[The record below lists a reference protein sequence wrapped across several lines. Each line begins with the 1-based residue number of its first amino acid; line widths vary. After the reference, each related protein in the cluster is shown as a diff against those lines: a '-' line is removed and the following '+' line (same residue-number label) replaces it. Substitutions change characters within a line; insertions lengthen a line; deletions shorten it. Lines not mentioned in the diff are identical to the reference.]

1 MCRKQCP
8 GGGTPIWRG
17 RRIADHAVWRKT
29 SQWIALER
37 NLAAAVANDTE
48 VANLFRESCQ
58 EVDWDDELD
67 R

>member
-1 MCRKQCP
+1 MARAPASQI
-8 GGGTPIWRG
+8 TPV
-17 RRIADHAVWRKT
+17 VWRKT